1 MYEKFE
7 QEWLAPNINFI
18 IPFLCTLCFKSRK
31 TVHYIGKTKILF
43 LTDLMEVFIGNRHS
57 LFLVVWEK

>member
-18 IPFLCTLCFKSRK
+18 IPFLSTLRFKSRK
-31 TVHYIGKTKILF
+31 TVHYTGKTKIRF

-57 LFLVVWEK
+57 LWLVEWEK